1 MSNFKTTESSQK
13 DSANSSQITTP
24 DSPSIDDNI
33 PFTQWNE
40 ARMAELLGLRN
51 STPNDSANLS
61 GENQVL
67 EAEEGNVIS
76 QSELFQSE
84 VESDPLR
91 AKTEPSFS
99 SHPLAKFGLVGLG
112 TFAVFFVG
120 GLFLHN
126 IMSTNLTPLSQAKQS
141 PEPSHPLTK
150 PDEEAT
156 ETAKLKTELA
166 LSAQA
171 EQLAALNRSKS
182 PKNQKLEPP
191 KSQSKQAT
199 QSVPTSPPPSRHRPV
214 STLSPRP
221 TSPETRYITRPI
233 PVPAP
238 SPSAP
243 SPVSPTPQREAP
255 QLEEANIAPPIDPME
270 QWMALKELG
279 SYGEIAPEQAE
290 IAQVTTDE
298 NKPFITTGSNSD
310 QWGIIPSQY
319 SHLSTVP
326 KAVPVKR
333 ESSDYLAPE
342 KALTWEKISISGSEI
357 HEDFLQEEQNI
368 IAGVPIIE
376 VRNFQVGQ
384 QAEGTLITPVISM
397 MNSRNNPANGSQKP
411 NPSSLSNPDAER
423 FVVRLNQSLVDASGV
438 MLLPPETLVVFE
450 VKSVHQSG
458 MVECNAVALIL
469 DGNEYLLPADVI
481 SIRGIEGNPLM
492 AQKYDRKGSEIA
504 RRDASTVLLGS
515 LANVGRVLNQP
526 RRQEINN
533 LNSILGSQQSTR
545 VEQGDPNLLG
555 AVLEGGLTP
564 LLQQIQQRNQRSIT
578 EIQSRPPLW
587 YIKPNQKV
595 SIFINRSFDL

>member
-1 MSNFKTTESSQK
+1 MSNFKPTETYQK
-13 DSANSSQITTP
+13 DSTSSSKTTTP
-24 DSPSIDDNI
+24 DSQSIDDNI

-40 ARMAELLGLRN
+40 ERMAELLGLRN

-61 GENQVL
+61 GENQLL

-84 VESDPLR
+84 VDSDPLR

-126 IMSTNLTPLSQAKQS
+126 IMSTNLTPLPQAKQS
-141 PEPSHPLTK
+141 PEAPDLVTK

-182 PKNQKLEPP
+182 PKNQKLESP
-191 KSQSKQAT
+191 KSQSKPT
-199 QSVPTSPPPSRHRPV
+199 IQSSTPPPISSPRPV

-233 PVPAP
+233 PVPVSSRPAP
-238 SPSAP
+238 L
-243 SPVSPTPQREAP
+243 PVSPTPPSPPAPREAP
-255 QLEEANIAPPIDPME
+255 QLEETNIAPPIDPME

-279 SYGEIAPEQAE
+279 SYGEISPEQAE

-298 NKPFITTGSNSD
+298 NQPLITTGSNSA
-310 QWGIIPSQY
+310 QWEITPAEFP
-319 SHLSTVP
+319 HLSTVP

-333 ESSDYLAPE
+333 ESSDYLTIE
-342 KALTWEKISISGSEI
+342 KENNPISKPEI

-368 IAGVPIIE
+368 IAGIPITG

-397 MNSRNNPANGSQKP
+397 TNSRNNSANRSQQS
-411 NPSSLSNPDAER
+411 NPSSLSNPDAES
-423 FVVRLNQSLVDASGV
+423 FVVRLNQSLVDASGAT
-438 MLLPPETLVVFE
+438 LLPPETLVIFE

-458 MVECNAVALIL
+458 MVDCNAVALIL

-481 SIRGIEGNPLM
+481 SIRGIQGNPLM

-545 VEQGDPNLLG
+545 IEQGDPNLLG

-564 LLQQIQQRNQRSIT
+564 LLQQIQQRNQRSIA

>member
-1 MSNFKTTESSQK
+1 MSNFKTTEFSQGNSTNSSQK
-13 DSANSSQITTP
+13 TAP

-51 STPNDSANLS
+51 STANDSANLS

-112 TFAVFFVG
+112 TFAIFFVG

-141 PEPSHPLTK
+141 PEPPHPLTK

-191 KSQSKQAT
+191 KSPSKQAT
-199 QSVPTSPPPSRHRPV
+199 QSVPISPPTSSHRPV

-243 SPVSPTPQREAP
+243 SPVSPTPQRETP

-270 QWMALKELG
+270 QWMALKQLG
-279 SYGEIAPEQAE
+279 SYGEIAPEQTE
-290 IAQVTTDE
+290 IAQVARDE
-298 NKPFITTGSNSD
+298 NQPLITTGSNSE
-310 QWGIIPSQY
+310 QWGMIPSQY

-333 ESSDYLAPE
+333 ESSDYLTIE
-342 KALTWEKISISGSEI
+342 KGKNSISKPEI
-357 HEDFLQEEQNI
+357 QEDFLQEEQNI
-368 IAGVPIIE
+368 IAGVSIIE
-376 VRNFQVGQ
+376 SRNFQVGQ

-397 MNSRNNPANGSQKP
+397 TNSRNNSANRSQKS
-411 NPSSLSNPDAER
+411 NPSSLSNSDAER
-423 FVVRLNQSLVDASGV
+423 FLVRLNQSLVDASGV

-450 VKSVHQSG
+450 VNSVHQSG
-458 MVECNAVALIL
+458 MVDCNAVALIL
-469 DGNEYLLPADVI
+469 DGNEYLLPADAI

-492 AQKYDRKGSEIA
+492 AQKYDSQGSEIA
-504 RRDASTVLLGS
+504 KRDASTVLLGS

-545 VEQGDPNLLG
+545 IEQGDPNLLG

-564 LLQQIQQRNQRSIT
+564 LLQQIQQRNRQAIA

>member
-1 MSNFKTTESSQK
+1 MSNFKPTEFSQENSTNSSQK
-13 DSANSSQITTP
+13 TAP

-51 STPNDSANLS
+51 STPNNSANLS

-76 QSELFQSE
+76 QSELFQLE

-112 TFAVFFVG
+112 TFAIFFVG

-141 PEPSHPLTK
+141 PEPPHPLTK

-191 KSQSKQAT
+191 KSPSKQAT
-199 QSVPTSPPPSRHRPV
+199 QSVPISPPTSSHRPV

-221 TSPETRYITRPI
+221 TSPETRYIARPI

-270 QWMALKELG
+270 QWMALKQLG
-279 SYGEIAPEQAE
+279 SYGEIAPEQTE
-290 IAQVTTDE
+290 IAQVARDE
-298 NKPFITTGSNSD
+298 NQPLITTGSNSE
-310 QWGIIPSQY
+310 QWGMIPSQY

-333 ESSDYLAPE
+333 ESSDYLTIE
-342 KALTWEKISISGSEI
+342 KGKNSISKPEI
-357 HEDFLQEEQNI
+357 QEDFLQEEQNI
-368 IAGVPIIE
+368 IAGVSIIE
-376 VRNFQVGQ
+376 SRNFQVGQ

-397 MNSRNNPANGSQKP
+397 TNSRNNSANRSQKS
-411 NPSSLSNPDAER
+411 NPSSLSNSDAER
-423 FVVRLNQSLVDASGV
+423 FLVRLNQSLVDASGV

-450 VKSVHQSG
+450 VNSVHQSG
-458 MVECNAVALIL
+458 MVDCNAVALIL
-469 DGNEYLLPADVI
+469 DGNEYLLPADAI

-492 AQKYDRKGSEIA
+492 AQKYDSQGSEIA
-504 RRDASTVLLGS
+504 KRDASTVLLGS

-545 VEQGDPNLLG
+545 IEQGDPNLLG

-564 LLQQIQQRNQRSIT
+564 LLQQIQQRNRQAIA